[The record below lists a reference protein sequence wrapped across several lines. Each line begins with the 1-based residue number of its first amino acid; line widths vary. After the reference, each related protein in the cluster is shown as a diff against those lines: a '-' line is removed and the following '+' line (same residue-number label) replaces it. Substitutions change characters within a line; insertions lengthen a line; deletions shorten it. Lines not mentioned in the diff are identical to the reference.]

1 MTTKII
7 PISDL
12 RRQTSQIILSVQ
24 EEGDVVYITQHG
36 RPTAVLI
43 DYEQY
48 EALLTQLEELSDLA
62 SLEAAA
68 DEPERDYE
76 AFLADVGLEATIAD
90 KS

>member
-76 AFLADVGLEATIAD
+76 AFLADVGLEATIAA
-90 KS
+90 KG